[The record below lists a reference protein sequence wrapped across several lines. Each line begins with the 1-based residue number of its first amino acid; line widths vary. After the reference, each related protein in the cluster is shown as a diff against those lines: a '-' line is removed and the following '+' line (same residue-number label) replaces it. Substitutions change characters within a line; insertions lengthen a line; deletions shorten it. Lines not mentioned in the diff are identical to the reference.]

1 MTAVGIRELKTSVSE
16 LLRQVREQGEVID
29 ITYYGE
35 VVARL
40 VPVKQTKTT
49 DQELTILW
57 EQMDQLAQ
65 QVAAKWSGSQNA
77 VTAVR
82 ETRREL

>member
-1 MTAVGIRELKTSVSE
+1 MTTVGIRELKTNVSE
-16 LLRQVREQGEVID
+16 LLRQVREQGEIIN

-40 VPVKQTKTT
+40 VPAKQGQSS
-49 DQELTILW
+49 DEELMSLW
-57 EQMDQLAQ
+57 RQMDQLAQ
-65 QVAAKWSGSQNA
+65 QVAAKWDGTESA